1 MDEGR
6 GLGRC
11 SFLGSWVPPAFE
23 VRRIVV
29 DSGAERAY
37 DEAEWLDAIVVV
49 ERGELELECS
59 QGARRRFR
67 RGDVL
72 FLVGLPLRALRSS
85 GRGPRGPR
93 RARQWIRAH
102 DDRGSG
108 RLRHA
113 TARDHL
119 TLRARGFLSHGK
131 STSEAAANYCR

>member
-72 FLVGLPLRALRSS
+72 FLVGLPLRALRSC
-85 GRGPRGPR
+85 GRGPAILTAVSRSSTDEFS
-93 RARQWIRAH
+93 AR
-102 DDRGSG
+102 RGSE
-108 RLRHA
+108 R
-113 TARDHL
+113 
-119 TLRARGFLSHGK
+119 
-131 STSEAAANYCR
+131 N